1 MLKWLICF
9 AVLACSAPALAQEG
23 CATEAESTATSTCVV
38 MRRGEARGVWFSLEV
53 ADALR
58 REHLEVP
65 ELRLQVERFEAL
77 DGISTERISLYQ
89 ESLRLR
95 AEALAL
101 AQTQLEEA
109 LEREARARAEAG
121 AWYREPVLWFA
132 LGVVLAGAA
141 AVAAA
146 AAF

>member
-9 AVLACSAPALAQEG
+9 AVLVCSSPALAQEG
-23 CATEAESTATSTCVV
+23 CATEAEATAASTCVV

-53 ADALR
+53 ADVLR

-65 ELRLQVERFEAL
+65 ELRLQIERWEAL
-77 DGISTERISLYQ
+77 DGISTERIALYT
-89 ESLRLR
+89 EAATLR

-132 LGVVLAGAA
+132 VGVVLTGAA
-141 AVAAA
+141 AVAAG